1 MNIKSFINNFEKI
14 KKINNIRSH
23 RKQFVYL
30 TKYVQNKFATFKNY
44 MLSEYSVPVIGF
56 GDLNIDV
63 CDHNQK
69 FEIRIEIP
77 GVPEEDIR
85 ISSLENKLI
94 INAEKKAGKN
104 RNHKNYY
111 IMECAYGN
119 FMRSIPLP
127 FNINSEKVIANLEKG
142 VLTILV
148 TKPINMEETEKVI
161 EIKSKK

>member
-1 MNIKSFINNFEKI
+1 MNIKSFIDKFEKV

-23 RKQFVYL
+23 RKQFICL
-30 TKYVQNKFATFKNY
+30 SKFVQNRFATFKNY

-94 INAEKKAGKN
+94 INAEKKAAKN
-104 RNHKNYY
+104 RNQKNYY
-111 IMECAYGN
+111 IMECAYGS

-127 FNINSEKVIANLEKG
+127 FNINSEKVTANLEKG
-142 VLTILV
+142 VLTIIV
-148 TKPINMEETEKVI
+148 TKPINSEETEKVI